1 MALTNLQTDKQKHG
15 ASRVYLKDLAPS
27 LRLNYVLDKFPLS
40 REKLAQLLGVSSRTV
55 TRWAKAGVGPERREH
70 IERLSRI
77 HEILELGV
85 KVYTTKGL
93 RDFFKT
99 ALPQFEHQTAFDML
113 SIGKFDAVLGALA
126 ADYEGLGS

>member
-1 MALTNLQTDKQKHG
+1 MALTNLGIDNQKND
-15 ASRVYLKDLAPS
+15 ATRIYLKDLTPS
-27 LRLNYVLDKFPLS
+27 LRLNYVIDKFPLS
-40 REKLAQLLGVSSRTV
+40 REKLAQLLGVSPRTV
-55 TRWAKAGVGPERREH
+55 NRWAKSGGGPERREH
-70 IERLSRI
+70 IERLSRL
-77 HEILELGV
+77 HELLELGV

-99 ALPQFEHQTAFDML
+99 ALPEFEHQTAFDML

>member
-1 MALTNLQTDKQKHG
+1 MALTNMGIDNQKNDV
-15 ASRVYLKDLAPS
+15 AKVYLKDLTPS
-27 LRLNYVLDKFPLS
+27 LRLNYVIDKFPLS
-40 REKLAQLLGVSSRTV
+40 REKLAQLLGVSPRTV
-55 TRWAKAGVGPERREH
+55 NRWIKSGVGPERREH
-70 IERLSRI
+70 IERLSRL
-77 HEILELGV
+77 HEVLELGI

-99 ALPQFEHQTAFDML
+99 ALPEFEHQTAFDML

>member
-1 MALTNLQTDKQKHG
+1 VN
-15 ASRVYLKDLAPS
+15 
-27 LRLNYVLDKFPLS
+27 
-40 REKLAQLLGVSSRTV
+40 
-55 TRWAKAGVGPERREH
+55 RWVKSDVGPERREH

-77 HEILELGV
+77 HEIIELGV
-85 KVYTTKGL
+85 KVYTAEGL

-99 ALPQFEHQTAFDML
+99 ALPEFDHQTAFDML

>member
-1 MALTNLQTDKQKHG
+1 MALASVKSDNQKYG
-15 ASRVYLKDLAPS
+15 ASRIYLKDQTPAL
-27 LRLNYVLDKFPLS
+27 LLNYVLDNFPLS
-40 REKLAQLLGVSSRTV
+40 REKLAQILGVSPRTV
-55 TRWAKAGVGPERREH
+55 NRWAKAGVGPERREH

-99 ALPQFEHQTAFDML
+99 ALPQFEHQSAFDML